1 MSASIGSSAISPDDP
16 RLTTIPQRIPFIPP
30 APTTPYELRLVHHGM
45 TKAATRAAVN
55 RVLAKIYNSGQ
66 SRFDRTDTWHAPL
79 FTMMLRSDSY
89 HAGQLARQQDEHYR
103 FFGEMSKSQFTRFD
117 IQFLS
122 TAGNPDA
129 VALDR
134 QAIRKIRSILDQH
147 ITVPRFNK
155 IGSWQHPV
163 KINCLGV
170 SIKVLVCERLLES
183 IRDKIIVALSNL
195 NVKACI
201 SGWHVFDRENFN
213 DEIRSIV
220 APDLPLDGEMRADFE
235 FLLRGIDQISYSGLS
250 KEDAARFALIKKD
263 NANQDAQTADA
274 EGNPIEIPVD
284 SPVPAGSIRL
294 SNIPRSQIGR
304 ASCGER
310 V

>member
-1 MSASIGSSAISPDDP
+1 MDKSTYGQRFLLTNVLFLSDSALGKGRSADKRVDKGGLMAAPYRFPSAPPLTTLSARRSPMSASIGSSAISPDDP

-134 QAIRKIRSILDQH
+134 QAIRKIRSI
-147 ITVPRFNK
+147 
-155 IGSWQHPV
+155 
-163 KINCLGV
+163 
-170 SIKVLVCERLLES
+170 
-183 IRDKIIVALSNL
+183 
-195 NVKACI
+195 
-201 SGWHVFDRENFN
+201 
-213 DEIRSIV
+213 
-220 APDLPLDGEMRADFE
+220 
-235 FLLRGIDQISYSGLS
+235 
-250 KEDAARFALIKKD
+250 
-263 NANQDAQTADA
+263 
-274 EGNPIEIPVD
+274 
-284 SPVPAGSIRL
+284 
-294 SNIPRSQIGR
+294 
-304 ASCGER
+304 
-310 V
+310 